1 MPEALA
7 IMRQQRRVV
16 AQQLQASEQQLAE
29 VDQSAALAGELI
41 ALVEIDHLHHVGIA
55 VGIDLM
61 RTQPFFLAA
70 RDERLHLARRIAL
83 VVDAVVLEQALDQP
97 ELVIAV
103 DDLKMLGQAGVLP
116 VGAQQPMGDGVEGTN
131 PHMAQRQAQQGLE
144 ASTHLPGGLVGE
156 GHRQHG
162 VGREP
167 FGLHQP
173 GNAMHQHPGLS
184 RTGPGQH
191 QHIALGRADGLALGR
206 IQVVENRRDIIHGES
221 IAAGKMGE

>member
-61 RTQPFFLAA
+61 RTQPLFLAA
-70 RDERLHLARRIAL
+70 RDERLHLTRRIAL
-83 VVDAVVLEQALDQP
+83 VVDAVVLEQSLDQP

-103 DDLKMLGQAGVLP
+103 DDLKVLGQAGVLP
-116 VGAQQPMGDGVEGTN
+116 VGTQQPMSDGVKGAD
-131 PHMAQRQAQQGLE
+131 PHMAQRQAQQSLE

-167 FGLHQP
+167 FSLHQP